1 MINVTV
7 LTVTL
12 FRLNRHVCDSADS
25 MLLGIRVDAA
35 FCLAYG
41 GSLHCLAIAGDEGNE
56 HSVHTEVWRAFNT
69 GISVVSL
76 VDVKAHLLLDEE
88 RVIYKFFL

>member
-12 FRLNRHVCDSADS
+12 FRLYHHVRDSADN

-35 FCLAYG
+35 FCLACG
-41 GSLHCLAIAGDEGNE
+41 GCLPCLGIAGGDEGND
-56 HSVHTEVWRAFNT
+56 HSVHTDGWRMFSTA
-69 GISVVSL
+69 ISML
-76 VDVKAHLLLDEE
+76 FH
-88 RVIYKFFL
+88 